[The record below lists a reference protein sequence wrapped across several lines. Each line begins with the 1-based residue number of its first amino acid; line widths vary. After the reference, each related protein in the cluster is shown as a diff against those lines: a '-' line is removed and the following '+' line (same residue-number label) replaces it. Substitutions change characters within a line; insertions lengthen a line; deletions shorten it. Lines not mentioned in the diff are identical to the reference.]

1 MKVKTLYTEEFNKEC
16 TALGHEIF
24 AQFHPDVII
33 GVLTGGG
40 FVGRQVAKV
49 SPTKPIYTEIKIQ
62 RGGTSK
68 KEKGL
73 LHKILQCLPYSV
85 LNVLRMLE
93 SVLLEYKSKKN
104 NPKREGTICLP
115 KDIISILSERK
126 RKVLLV
132 DDAIDSGATL
142 LLIKQYL
149 LNEFPNIDVKIAVIT
164 VTTRHPLVM
173 ADYYRY
179 NNRTLIRFPWS
190 NDIKR

>member
-1 MKVKTLYTEEFNKEC
+1 MKVKTFNTEC

-49 SPTKPIYTEIKIQ
+49 SPSKPIYTEIKIQ

-93 SVLLEYKSKKN
+93 SVLL
-104 NPKREGTICLP
+104 
-115 KDIISILSERK
+115 
-126 RKVLLV
+126 
-132 DDAIDSGATL
+132 
-142 LLIKQYL
+142 
-149 LNEFPNIDVKIAVIT
+149 
-164 VTTRHPLVM
+164 
-173 ADYYRY
+173 
-179 NNRTLIRFPWS
+179 
-190 NDIKR
+190 

>member
-49 SPTKPIYTEIKIQ
+49 SPSKPIYTEIKIQ

-73 LHKILQCLPYSV
+73 SSQPMFFSSS
-85 LNVLRMLE
+85 N
-93 SVLLEYKSKKN
+93 
-104 NPKREGTICLP
+104 GIC
-115 KDIISILSERK
+115 I
-126 RKVLLV
+126 
-132 DDAIDSGATL
+132 
-142 LLIKQYL
+142 
-149 LNEFPNIDVKIAVIT
+149 
-164 VTTRHPLVM
+164 
-173 ADYYRY
+173 YRFCFFSSF
-179 NNRTLIRFPWS
+179 NA
-190 NDIKR
+190 